1 MLAITLPIYTTVLTA
16 FAHNYPRQE
25 LDMNEEKQTG
35 YGLTGIDLNA
45 ITLKRRSFLLGAAA
59 SAAGLYVGSF
69 VPSVFAATG
78 GHLEILGWEG
88 ETGDAELADWRKQK
102 GITVRSSYASNQDDI
117 TARLAGSDPVQLDLT
132 MYALGYEII
141 YKEMGL
147 LKAIDTSKIPNY
159 SPDNT
164 LPLFYK
170 GSRWYWDGK
179 QWGVPLLWG
188 MNTIVY
194 NPKSVKKPT
203 QYSDLLDPKY
213 KGKLT
218 FVDDGTS
225 NWSLI
230 AIIAGY
236 GDKYPNLT
244 RAEFDDAFEKLK
256 PYRDQCRVFAA
267 SSGDA
272 VSLLVSGEVDVVF
285 SASANTPSETTK
297 RGVTTLLSV
306 PKEGAALWCDA
317 LFIPK
322 TAKDIPLALE
332 FINTVL
338 EADTQARMAT
348 TMFSGVV
355 NPKAIPLLSAELRET
370 FDYAHL
376 DSFFEKSK
384 LYGQPPLNSTQY
396 VTYAEW
402 IDQWANF
409 KGSF

>member
-1 MLAITLPIYTTVLTA
+1 MKKET
-16 FAHNYPRQE
+16 E
-25 LDMNEEKQTG
+25 TG
-35 YGLTGIDLNA
+35 YGLTGIDLDS
-45 ITLKRRSFLLGAAA
+45 ISLKRRTFLLGAAA
-59 SAAGLYVGSF
+59 SAAGLYLGSF
-69 VPSVFAATG
+69 MPSAFAAAAG

-88 ETGDAELADWRKQK
+88 ETGDAELAEWRKQR

-132 MYALGYEII
+132 MYALGYETI
-141 YKEMGL
+141 YQEMGL

-159 SPDNT
+159 SADNT
-164 LPLFYK
+164 VPLFYK

-194 NPKSVKKPT
+194 NPKNVKKPT
-203 QYSDLLDPKY
+203 EYKDLLDPKL

-236 GDKYPNLT
+236 GDKFPNLT

-272 VSLLVSGEVDVVF
+272 VSLLVSGEVDAVF
-285 SASANTPSETTK
+285 SASANTPSETRK
-297 RGVTTLLSV
+297 RGIETALSV
-306 PKEGAALWCDA
+306 PAEGAALWCDA

-332 FINTVL
+332 FINKTL
-338 EADTQARMAT
+338 EPETQAKMAT

-355 NPKAIPLLSAELRET
+355 NTKAIPLLPAELRST
-370 FDYAHL
+370 FDYANL
-376 DSFFEKSK
+376 DGFFEKSK
-384 LYGQPPLNSTQY
+384 LYGQPPLSSDKY

>member
-1 MLAITLPIYTTVLTA
+1 MKKET
-16 FAHNYPRQE
+16 E
-25 LDMNEEKQTG
+25 TG
-35 YGLTGIDLNA
+35 YGLTGIDLNS
-45 ITLKRRSFLLGAAA
+45 ISLKRRSFLLGAAA
-59 SAAGLYVGSF
+59 SAAGLYIGSF
-69 VPSVFAATG
+69 VPSAFAAST

-88 ETGDAELADWRKQK
+88 ETGEAELADWRKQR
-102 GITVRSSYASNQDDI
+102 GVTVRSSYASNQDDI
-117 TARLAGSDPVQLDLT
+117 TARLAGTDPVQLDLT
-132 MYALGYEII
+132 MYALGYEKI

-147 LKAIDTSKIPNY
+147 LKAIDTAKIPNY
-159 SPDNT
+159 SADNT

-179 QWGVPLLWG
+179 QWGIPLLWG

-194 NPKSVKKPT
+194 NPGKVSKPAE
-203 QYSDLLDPKY
+203 YKDLLDPKL
-213 KGKLT
+213 KGRLT

-230 AIIAGY
+230 AAIGGY
-236 GDKYPNLT
+236 ADKYPNLT
-244 RAEFDDAFEKLK
+244 HAEFNDAFEKLK

-285 SASANTPSETTK
+285 SASANTPSETIK
-297 RGVTTLLSV
+297 RGITTALSV
-306 PKEGAALWCDA
+306 PQEGAALWCDA

-332 FINTVL
+332 FINKTL
-338 EADTQARMAT
+338 EAETQAKMAT

-355 NPKAIPLLSAELRET
+355 NPKAIPLLPSDLRNT
-370 FDYAHL
+370 FDYEHL

-384 LYGQPPLNSTQY
+384 LYGQPPLSSDQY

>member
-1 MLAITLPIYTTVLTA
+1 MKKE
-16 FAHNYPRQE
+16 RE
-25 LDMNEEKQTG
+25 TG
-35 YGLTGIDLNA
+35 YGSTGIKLDSISLN
-45 ITLKRRSFLLGAAA
+45 RRTFMLGAAA
-59 SAAGLYVGSF
+59 SAAGLYISSF
-69 VPSVFAATG
+69 VPSAFAASS

-88 ETGDAELADWRKQK
+88 ETGDAELAEWRKQR

-132 MYALGYEII
+132 MYALGYETI
-141 YKEMGL
+141 YQEMGL

-159 SPDNT
+159 SAENT
-164 LPLFYK
+164 VPLFYK

-179 QWGVPLLWG
+179 QWGIPLLWG

-194 NPKSVKKPT
+194 NPKNVKKPT
-203 QYSDLLDPKY
+203 EYKDLLDPKL
-213 KGKLT
+213 KGRLT

-236 GDKYPNLT
+236 GDKFPNLT

-272 VSLLVSGEVDVVF
+272 VSLLVSGEVDAVF
-285 SASANTPSETTK
+285 SASANTPSETKK
-297 RGVTTLLSV
+297 RCVVTELSV

-322 TAKDIPLALE
+322 TAKDVPLALE
-332 FINTVL
+332 FINKTL
-338 EADTQARMAT
+338 EADTQAKMAT

-355 NPKAIPLLSAELRET
+355 NSKAVPLLPEELRNT
-370 FDYAHL
+370 FDYANL

-384 LYGQPPLNSTQY
+384 LYGQPPLSSDKY